1 MAKCLVV
8 DDSRFVR
15 IVERHIVEGLGFEAI
30 EAENGQQALAVCQ
43 AGMPEL
49 ILLDWNMPV
58 LNGVEFIIALRAMA
72 GGGAP
77 KVVFCTTEHDTA
89 HVRQGLES
97 GADEYVMKPFGP
109 ETLQQK
115 LRHIGMDVAAASVS
129 QPNTT
134 APR

>member
-1 MAKCLVV
+1 MAICLVV

-15 IVERHIVEGLGFEAI
+15 IVERDIVEGLGFETV
-30 EAENGQQALAVCQ
+30 EAENGQEALAVCR
-43 AGMPEL
+43 AAMPEL

-58 LNGVEFIIALRAMA
+58 LTGVEFVIALRAMA
-72 GGGAP
+72 DGHIP

-109 ETLQQK
+109 ETLLLK
-115 LRHIGMDVAAASVS
+115 LKGIGIDVAPAPVAQVRMAA
-129 QPNTT
+129 Q
-134 APR
+134 R